1 MTSLNEDPRSVG
13 EPGPSSE
20 PAPREGSAAPSH
32 RSPALVW
39 VALLI
44 VYVVWGST
52 YLGIRVSV
60 ETIPPYTGTALRFAA
75 AGLLLGAV
83 IAARRGL
90 AALRVTGRQL
100 LSASAVGVLLL
111 AGGNGMVVV
120 AEAHRVPSGV
130 AALLVATV
138 PLLVVVLRLVTG
150 DRPPMSTL
158 AGVLVGFAGLATL
171 VASAGGGGTVPVGWA
186 LLVVAGATS
195 WSLGSFLS
203 RPLPLPP
210 DPFVASV
217 YEMLAGAV
225 VVGFGGLVS
234 GERLPAHVSGRSW
247 FALGYL
253 IVAGSVIAFTSYVW
267 LLGNAPISLVST
279 YAYVNPAVAVA
290 LGALVVHEPIT
301 PPVLLGGLVIVVG
314 VALVVSTER
323 RRRTRPSTRSS
334 TAPKGDLS
342 RSTRL

>member
-1 MTSLNEDPRSVG
+1 MTSPNKYTRSAG
-13 EPGPSSE
+13 EPGATSE
-20 PAPREGSAAPSH
+20 KAHPDGGAVSAAGPH
-32 RSPALVW
+32 RPPALVW
-39 VALLI
+39 AALLI

-52 YLGIRVSV
+52 YLGIRISV
-60 ETIPPYTGTALRFAA
+60 ETIPPYTGAALRVAA

-83 IAARRGL
+83 IAARRGP

-100 LSASAVGVLLL
+100 FSASVVGVLLL

-120 AEAHRVPSGV
+120 AEAHGVPSGV

-150 DRPPMSTL
+150 DRPRVPTL
-158 AGVLVGFAGLATL
+158 VGVLIGFAGLATL
-171 VASAGGGGTVPVGWA
+171 IASQGGGGTVPVGWA
-186 LLVVAGATS
+186 LLVVAGAAS

-217 YEMLAGAV
+217 YEMIAGAV
-225 VVGFGGLVS
+225 VLGLGGLVA
-234 GERLPAHVSGRSW
+234 GERLPAHVSSRSW
-247 FALGYL
+247 LALGYL
-253 IVAGSVIAFTSYVW
+253 IVAGSVVAFTSYVW

-323 RRRTRPSTRSS
+323 RRKARPSTSSS
-334 TAPKGDLS
+334 TAPKVHS
-342 RSTRL
+342 RR

>member
-1 MTSLNEDPRSVG
+1 MAQPGGATASATRPGDPQ
-13 EPGPSSE
+13 
-20 PAPREGSAAPSH
+20 PSH
-32 RSPALVW
+32 RPPALVW
-39 VALLI
+39 AALVI

-52 YLGIRVSV
+52 YLGIRISV
-60 ETIPPYTGTALRFAA
+60 ETIPPYTGAALRFAV
-75 AGLLLGAV
+75 AGILLGAV
-83 IAARRGL
+83 IAARRGP

-100 LSASAVGVLLL
+100 LSASVIGILLL

-130 AALLVATV
+130 AALLIATV

-150 DRPPMSTL
+150 DRPRLATL
-158 AGVLVGFAGLATL
+158 AGVLVGFGGLAEL
-171 VASAGGGGTVPVGWA
+171 VASAAGGGATVPVGWA
-186 LLVVAGATS
+186 LLVVAAAGS

-217 YEMLAGAV
+217 YEMIAGAV
-225 VVGFGGLVS
+225 VLGLGGMVA
-234 GERLPAHVSGRSW
+234 GERLPVHVSTRSW
-247 FALGYL
+247 LALGYL
-253 IVAGSVIAFTSYVW
+253 VVAGSVIAFTAYVW

-301 PPVLLGGLVIVVG
+301 PAVLLSGLVIVVG
-314 VALVVSTER
+314 VVLVVSTER
-323 RRRTRPSTRSS
+323 RRKASPSSAPSTASS
-334 TAPKGDLS
+334 TASEVRSS
-342 RSTRL
+342 RSSHS